1 MKNGEIMQVKIH
13 EELEKHIWPL
23 KPEEHKLL
31 EESILADGIRDKL
44 ITWQGYIVDGHN
56 RYKIAKKH
64 GLTFETLEKEFDNI
78 EDVKDWM
85 DANQLARRNLT
96 RDQWEI
102 TIGRRYNRE
111 KKDYGG
117 DRSKWQNLP
126 LEKTETKLAEEYK
139 ISPKTVRNYAK
150 IADEFERLREEQPEI
165 AKEIANGEKTIKEV
179 IREVK
184 KEEQKEYFKQLGAYD
199 RPFDGRYD
207 VIVIDPPWDMQ
218 KIDREITPEQ
228 TGFDYP
234 TMTEEEISAMEL
246 PMAEDCHVFMWTTQ
260 KFLPAAL
267 RIIGVWGLKYTLTFV
282 WDKGGG
288 FQPFGLPQ
296 FNCEFCLYARK
307 GTPKFM
313 DTKDFFTC
321 FNADRTGHSKKPD
334 KFYAT
339 IKRVTA
345 GRRIDVFGRRKIDG
359 FAGWGNEVGD

>member
-1 MKNGEIMQVKIH
+1 MQVKIH

-126 LEKTETKLAEEYK
+126 LEIMLKTGRKFRDMLKKIIKLK
-139 ISPKTVRNYAK
+139 
-150 IADEFERLREEQPEI
+150 RELSLSFWI
-165 AKEIANGEKTIKEV
+165 W
-179 IREVK
+179 R
-184 KEEQKEYFKQLGAYD
+184 
-199 RPFDGRYD
+199 
-207 VIVIDPPWDMQ
+207 Q
-218 KIDREITPEQ
+218 KIRRD
-228 TGFDYP
+228 
-234 TMTEEEISAMEL
+234 
-246 PMAEDCHVFMWTTQ
+246 V
-260 KFLPAAL
+260 L
-267 RIIGVWGLKYTLTFV
+267 RW
-282 WDKGGG
+282 
-288 FQPFGLPQ
+288 
-296 FNCEFCLYARK
+296 
-307 GTPKFM
+307 
-313 DTKDFFTC
+313 FF
-321 FNADRTGHSKKPD
+321 R
-334 KFYAT
+334 
-339 IKRVTA
+339 
-345 GRRIDVFGRRKIDG
+345 
-359 FAGWGNEVGD
+359 